1 MIFDCKLIKGDL
13 IKAIVSIGTFFY
25 ICVHS
30 NSFLIDLLQRDGSLR
45 GSWRNRLRKMTS
57 IGSVFSSPKVG
68 KQLKVKIFSL
78 A

>member
-1 MIFDCKLIKGDL
+1 MIVDCRLIMGDL
-13 IKAIVSIGTFFY
+13 LRVNGQFCIL
-25 ICVHS
+25 VHS
-30 NSFLIDLLQRDGSLR
+30 NSFLICLLQRDGSLR

-68 KQLKVKIFSL
+68 KQLKVNMFSL